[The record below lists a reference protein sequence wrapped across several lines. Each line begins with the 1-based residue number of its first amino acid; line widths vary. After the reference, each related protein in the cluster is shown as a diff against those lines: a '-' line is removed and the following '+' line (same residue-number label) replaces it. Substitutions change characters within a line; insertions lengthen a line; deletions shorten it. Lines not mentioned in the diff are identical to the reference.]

1 MALYKSVYY
10 CYYYKPVVSCT
21 PSLYCSLLQYCL
33 TASIVKSVK
42 HQSSVCHFW
51 YMVTVTHQL
60 FLVNIHIRTSVRGR
74 YTSLSGP
81 DSPTVI
87 CRGGAASMLPLELP
101 YDTIRDAILTCDQ
114 KPTWVSLIY
123 RTEPTTKKCKTEKLK
138 RKKRICS
145 EVAVN
150 SLGNLWSQS
159 WRRKGRLW
167 WEEFAEK
174 EGLSLDWKSKGW
186 WMEYW

>member
-21 PSLYCSLLQYCL
+21 PSVYCSLLQYCL

-101 YDTIRDAILTCDQ
+101 YDTIRDVKFGHRNRKACRRPDAAKI
-114 KPTWVSLIY
+114 PSS
-123 RTEPTTKKCKTEKLK
+123 PKL
-138 RKKRICS
+138 R
-145 EVAVN
+145 
-150 SLGNLWSQS
+150 Q
-159 WRRKGRLW
+159 
-167 WEEFAEK
+167 
-174 EGLSLDWKSKGW
+174 
-186 WMEYW
+186 